1 MGVHPNLMKRKNGYY
16 YFVMNVPKRLKPLTK
31 HRQIWRSLRTKDE
44 ATARRRLPIEQVKY
58 AVPMDS
64 DIVPDDVRIDYSE
77 IRVAAKKLNV
87 DYIPHSDL
95 INLDVSQLLQAYE
108 ARESVKALKSKL
120 NPIES
125 GAIAGVLETPPE
137 TPLLWEQ
144 AFKLFQE
151 LSPEKVFGL
160 NEVETR
166 RKWRRFEQATEDFL
180 KRMPTQTD
188 VLKIEKRHVAEYRKK
203 LIAACKDGEFKGDE
217 GNKKL
222 MWLRIILDVVI
233 ASHYPE
239 RTNVFENFKPINLED
254 SAKRKPF
261 TEAEVKIAR
270 AALKK
275 SSIREECKAIVILGE
290 MTGCGVRE
298 LIWMEAADIRLDA
311 PIPFISVCPNSL
323 RRKVKKG
330 GVRHRNIVLTGDA
343 LEVMKRFPNG
353 FPSFHD
359 GQGPTRMN
367 CSMSDFFRKVVP
379 GKGHY
384 SYRHRLDDLLKRSG
398 CDLGLKSAIMGHTIK
413 GHAGYYGEGYSLEN
427 QRAALEAAWAYA
439 QKN

>member
-1 MGVHPNLMKRKNGYY
+1 MGVHPNLIRRENGYY

-44 ATARRRLPIEQVKY
+44 ATARRRLPVEQVKY
-58 AVPMDS
+58 AVPMDN

-77 IRVAAKKLNV
+77 IKLTAKKLNV
-87 DYIPHSDL
+87 EYFPHSDL
-95 INLDVSQLLQAYE
+95 SNFNVSQLLQAYE
-108 ARESVKALKSKL
+108 ARESVKALKSTL
-120 NPIES
+120 NPVETV
-125 GAIAGVLETPPE
+125 AIAGALETPP
-137 TPLLWEQ
+137 LLWDK

-151 LSPEKVFGL
+151 LSPEKVFGV
-160 NEVETR
+160 NEVEKR

-180 KRMPTQTD
+180 KRMPTHTD
-188 VLKIEKRHVAEYRKK
+188 VLKIEKRHVAEYRTK
-203 LIAACKDGEFKGDE
+203 LIAACEEGEFKSDE
-217 GNKKL
+217 ANKKL

-233 ASHYPE
+233 SSHYPE
-239 RTNVFENFKPINLED
+239 RANAFENFKSINLED
-254 SAKRKPF
+254 AAKRKPF

-275 SSIREECKAIVILGE
+275 SSMKEECKAIAILGE

-298 LIWMEAADIRLDA
+298 LIWMEAADISLDA
-311 PIPFISVCPNSL
+311 PIPFISVRPNSL

-343 LEVMKRFPNG
+343 LEVMKSFPNG
-353 FPSFHD
+353 FPSFQD
-359 GQGPTRMN
+359 GQGSTRMN
-367 CSMSDFFRKVVP
+367 CSMSDFFRKIVP

-398 CDLGLKSAIMGHTIK
+398 CDLGLKSAIMGHSVK

-427 QRAALEAAWAYA
+427 QKAALEAAWAYA
-439 QKN
+439 RKN